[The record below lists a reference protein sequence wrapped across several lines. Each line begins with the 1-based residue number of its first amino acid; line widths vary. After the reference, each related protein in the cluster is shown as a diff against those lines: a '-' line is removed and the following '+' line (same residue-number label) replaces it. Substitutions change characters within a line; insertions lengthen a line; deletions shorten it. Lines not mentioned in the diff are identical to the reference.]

1 MTPRRLSKCSTD
13 AARAEGKEFYKM
25 VDDEI
30 TNLKGSSWV
39 IPGPTNIGIIEVENG
54 VYFIDSGNDKE
65 SGRKINKIITDKKW
79 ELLGIINTHSNADH
93 IGGNDYLQRMY
104 NCKIFSSQTE
114 KAFIESPKIEA
125 SFLWGGFPVKE
136 LNNKFFEAKPS
147 NVTNVINEQS
157 ILPENMKVLSLP
169 GHFFEMIGIISND
182 NVCYLG
188 DCMFGDTTLNKH
200 KIPYI
205 YDVINFKK
213 TIEKIKK
220 LKMDYFVM
228 SHGNIETDIT
238 EIADKNTSVV
248 EMVENKLLEIVY
260 KKISFDDILKT
271 LCDEIGINL
280 NYTQYALI
288 GNTIRSFLSYL
299 YNADKIQY
307 NFVENKLFWSK
318 K

>member
-1 MTPRRLSKCSTD
+1 MI
-13 AARAEGKEFYKM
+13 G
-25 VDDEI
+25 DEI
-30 TNLKGSSWV
+30 VNIKGSSWF

-54 VYFIDSGNDKE
+54 VYCIDSGNDKE
-65 SGRKINKIITDKKW
+65 AGRKINKIITDKQW

-104 NCKIFSSQTE
+104 NCKVLSSQTE
-114 KAFIESPKIEA
+114 KALIESPKIEA

-157 ILPENMKVLSLP
+157 VLPGNMKVISLP

-188 DCMFGDTTLNKH
+188 DCIFGESTLNKY

-205 YDVINFKK
+205 YDVLKFKK
-213 TIEKIKK
+213 TIEKIKT
-220 LKMDYFVM
+220 LKMEYYIM

-238 EIADKNTSVV
+238 DIADKNISVV
-248 EMVENKLLEIVY
+248 EMVENEVLGFITKPIA
-260 KKISFDDILKT
+260 FDDILKY
-271 LCDEIGINL
+271 LCDDMGIEL
-280 NYTQYALI
+280 NYGQYALI
-288 GNTIRSFLSYL
+288 GNTLRSFLSYL
-299 YNADKIQY
+299 YNTDKIQY
-307 NFVENKLFWSK
+307 EFIDNKLIWK
-318 K
+318 KK